1 MGNTYH
7 IHNEYYDNILK
18 EGEKRLYKLEN
29 NQNNQNERIN
39 DMNERINDF
48 DEQLNRERKIREENN
63 NELKNEIEDLKNM
76 NEKNKRDIQ
85 EQEKELKKNKKIIE
99 EHEESLQNQNQ
110 KINNLQ
116 NDQNRM
122 KNQFINKN
130 RENEKKFNEYNDKI
144 KALQNEGLEKN
155 KKIEQLE
162 NELIGQKD
170 MIIDLENKQFE
181 NNIEL
186 RDLIDAKEK
195 EQKRELNKLEKRFEE
210 AEKKNDD
217 LAFKLNEY
225 IAKNEKEKLEL
236 KQQQIQKNQEYIE
249 QLKSLKNQIKEMK
262 NNQKMDKD
270 KINSLQEK
278 LKQIEDMNNKKD
290 DLFDDLN
297 DNDIEYNEITKT
309 MNQIDFK
316 NDEMNNQL
324 KNILINEGVQ
334 QKIEIFCQKNII
346 ENSNTFKGIP
356 LLKTN
361 KNIMLLSKSGNGK
374 NTLTN
379 YLCDLDDFKKQKTSG
394 LESCTMEN
402 SFYEGKNKDL
412 KFNIIDTRGFEE
424 ENYSQ
429 KTLMENTIK
438 FINENDTNINKRVD
452 FLFYL
457 IQNNELPDEEK
468 DELIKLKNKFPYIPI
483 VVVNTYSDKSDGD
496 NYNDI
501 KKKVEELGFKF
512 CFVNSLEFFDIE
524 NDKKKIE
531 AFGKEKLFEI
541 INSELNNSE
550 NLVNIRELYK
560 SMKKKIESN
569 LKVMKLEINTITQ
582 NILRDYFEL
591 DYKETVVK
599 ISNEIIVILKQY
611 VFEEENAFSEKIK
624 SKINNFIL
632 EFFDKSYK
640 LFHEK
645 LKELINKNA
654 ESLTN
659 KALIEQNEK
668 LVKRE
673 KVEIMEKEDLLNKYK
688 RQLEIKLAPNFERE
702 AIKKCLN
709 SLSDILFKNLLN
721 SFENSLNTEIN
732 KTKFI

>member
-18 EGEKRLYKLEN
+18 EGEKRLNKLEN

-155 KKIEQLE
+155 KKIKQLE

-270 KINSLQEK
+270 KINSIQEK

-379 YLCDLDDFKKQKTSG
+379 YLCDLDDFKKQKTSD

-402 SFYEGKNKDL
+402 TFYEGKNKDL

-438 FINENDTNINKRVD
+438 FINDNDTNINKRVD
-452 FLFYL
+452 SLFYL

-483 VVVNTYSDKSDGD
+483 VVVNTYSDNYNED

-512 CFVNSLEFFDIE
+512 CFVNSHEFFDE
-524 NDKKKIE
+524 KDNSKKKIE

-550 NLVNIRELYK
+550 TSVNIRELYK
-560 SMKKKIESN
+560 SIKKKIESN
-569 LKVMKLEINTITQ
+569 LKVMKLEIYK
-582 NILRDYFEL
+582 LSEYFKL
-591 DYKETVVK
+591 NDKETVVT

-624 SKINNFIL
+624 AEINNFIL
-632 EFFDKSYK
+632 EFFDNSYK

-668 LVKRE
+668 SVKGE

-702 AIKKCLN
+702 VIKKSLY
-709 SLSDILFKNLLN
+709 SLSDILFENLLN